1 MSKVIHEE
9 EQQQQGAAGGAQD
22 KVRKAA
28 RQLAY
33 DVRYKVK
40 QGFKD
45 GQKADPNSLKRA
57 YMQQLGKSPAPGPV
71 KALAKKM
78 LIGEEYDFFT
88 VESSLSS
95 VVGKVFTTEEEVVEE
110 VVSDEPSYLQ
120 NLDEGEEKKYQ
131 IRVKDKKTGK
141 SYVRTATRAKIS
153 ELRSNP
159 NISSVEMTGYGKDY
173 ASPTDGGGKKAKKDY
188 DGDGK
193 VESGTDEYMG
203 SRDKAIKK
211 AMAKEGYGAPGH
223 NPGSGEKSVARAK
236 ALMDKQGRKGA
247 PGLDAMAAA
256 KKEHEAKRGVKKE
269 ELEQLDEISLKT
281 KMSAFK
287 KRATH
292 DFESDGAS
300 DNYTKSGENKT
311 DKIKAN
317 IVKKHGKKAGEHAER
332 AAHAGIFGRKSFS
345 MPKKPTNE
353 EVEQVDE
360 NRAAMGRI
368 NKEYHRKKEAD
379 EMAARTRDP
388 KVKRDLPK
396 RKNDNPMYDPKSA
409 GSSRVKD
416 FKFTSMEGLDPVGQ
430 EDGDVNNDGKKD
442 KTDKYLMNRRK
453 AIGKAMGKR
462 LKEERASLS
471 EVMTDTEDEKPIKEK
486 KINNKIKINPKLG
499 EAVEE
504 LGGTLLEAIE
514 VDEMDYVIES
524 VYDELIEEG
533 FSEDEVEES
542 IETAL
547 SSLDEGTV
555 DVEIKDRL
563 KSAAESLLHGE
574 EVEFDEGL
582 SIERRKKA
590 AEIGAKSSSY
600 KTRFAAM
607 KLASGDEKE
616 VRGSGNKAAKRAA
629 KVSEAVYGGG
639 QKKELPK
646 PPQDTRMTVTAADK
660 AGNTPAYQRFKAG
673 DKRYKAADHMKESS
687 FRKIQEKL
695 NLKKTQWGT

>member
-110 VVSDEPSYLQ
+110 VVVSDEPSYLQ

-131 IRVKDKKTGK
+131 VRVKDKKTGK

-173 ASPTDGGGKKAKKDY
+173 ASPTDGKKAKKDY

-211 AMAKEGYGAPGH
+211 AMAKEEYIGEVNVEDENPDANEKKIDMMKGKNKITINPKEGTIVSH
-223 NPGSGEKSVARAK
+223 NELEGKVISEMDQEPAK
-236 ALMDKQGRKGA
+236 ED
-247 PGLDAMAAA
+247 PGLKAKEKKAEMA
-256 KKEHEAKRGVKKE
+256 KKMVLQKKLQAVRQGAGNEIMASHQVEGDLVEKKE
-269 ELEQLDEISLKT
+269 EE
-281 KMSAFK
+281 
-287 KRATH
+287 
-292 DFESDGAS
+292 DG
-300 DNYTKSGENKT
+300 D
-311 DKIKAN
+311 
-317 IVKKHGKKAGEHAER
+317 ER
-332 AAHAGIFGRKSFS
+332 AALQKITMVRNKLRARG
-345 MPKKPTNE
+345 M
-353 EVEQVDE
+353 QV
-360 NRAAMGRI
+360 
-368 NKEYHRKKEAD
+368 
-379 EMAARTRDP
+379 
-388 KVKRDLPK
+388 
-396 RKNDNPMYDPKSA
+396 A
-409 GSSRVKD
+409 GS
-416 FKFTSMEGLDPVGQ
+416 P
-430 EDGDVNNDGKKD
+430 
-442 KTDKYLMNRRK
+442 
-453 AIGKAMGKR
+453 
-462 LKEERASLS
+462 RASDGPRN
-471 EVMTDTEDEKPIKEK
+471 MKTGP
-486 KINNKIKINPKLG
+486 
-499 EAVEE
+499 
-504 LGGTLLEAIE
+504 
-514 VDEMDYVIES
+514 EMNQE
-524 VYDELIEEG
+524 
-533 FSEDEVEES
+533 
-542 IETAL
+542 
-547 SSLDEGTV
+547 
-555 DVEIKDRL
+555 
-563 KSAAESLLHGE
+563 GE
-574 EVEFDEGL
+574 EVKESNVERAIKMNLADRGVQEEM
-582 SIERRKKA
+582 SMDRRKRA

-607 KLASGDEKE
+607 KLASGENKP
-616 VRGSGNKAAKRAA
+616 VRGKGNKAAKRAA
-629 KVSEAVYGGG
+629 EVKEAVYGGG

-646 PPQDTRMTVTAADK
+646 PPKDTRMTVTAADK
-660 AGNTPAYQRFKAG
+660 AGNTPAYQRYKAG
-673 DKRYKAADHMKESS
+673 NKHYKMDEATYPSDFKNPDGSKRAVA
-687 FRKIQEKL
+687 
-695 NLKKTQWGT
+695 KKKPASANASAYNIKRNAGGQRVIDDE

>member
-110 VVSDEPSYLQ
+110 VVVSDEPSYLQ

-193 VESGTDEYMG
+193 VESGTAEYMG

-211 AMAKEGYGAPGH
+211 AMAKEEYIGEVNIEDENPDANDKKIDVMKGKNKVTINPKEGTIVSH
-223 NPGSGEKSVARAK
+223 NELEGKVISEMDQEPAK
-236 ALMDKQGRKGA
+236 ED
-247 PGLDAMAAA
+247 PGLKAKEKKAEMA
-256 KKEHEAKRGVKKE
+256 KKMVLQKKLQAVRQGAGNEIMASHEVEGDLVEKKE
-269 ELEQLDEISLKT
+269 EE
-281 KMSAFK
+281 
-287 KRATH
+287 
-292 DFESDGAS
+292 DG
-300 DNYTKSGENKT
+300 D
-311 DKIKAN
+311 
-317 IVKKHGKKAGEHAER
+317 ER
-332 AAHAGIFGRKSFS
+332 AALQKITMVRNKLRARG
-345 MPKKPTNE
+345 M
-353 EVEQVDE
+353 QV
-360 NRAAMGRI
+360 
-368 NKEYHRKKEAD
+368 
-379 EMAARTRDP
+379 
-388 KVKRDLPK
+388 
-396 RKNDNPMYDPKSA
+396 A
-409 GSSRVKD
+409 GS
-416 FKFTSMEGLDPVGQ
+416 P
-430 EDGDVNNDGKKD
+430 
-442 KTDKYLMNRRK
+442 
-453 AIGKAMGKR
+453 
-462 LKEERASLS
+462 RASDGPRN
-471 EVMTDTEDEKPIKEK
+471 MKTGP
-486 KINNKIKINPKLG
+486 
-499 EAVEE
+499 
-504 LGGTLLEAIE
+504 
-514 VDEMDYVIES
+514 EMNQE
-524 VYDELIEEG
+524 
-533 FSEDEVEES
+533 
-542 IETAL
+542 
-547 SSLDEGTV
+547 
-555 DVEIKDRL
+555 
-563 KSAAESLLHGE
+563 GE
-574 EVEFDEGL
+574 EVKESNVERAIKMNLADRGVQEEM
-582 SIERRKKA
+582 SMDRRKRA

-607 KLASGDEKE
+607 KLASGENKP
-616 VRGSGNKAAKRAA
+616 VRGKGNKAAKRAA
-629 KVSEAVYGGG
+629 EVKEAVYGGG

-646 PPQDTRMTVTAADK
+646 PPKDTRMTVTAADK
-660 AGNTPAYQRFKAG
+660 AGNTPAYQRYKAG
-673 DKRYKAADHMKESS
+673 NKHYKMDEATYPSDFRNPDGSKRAVAKTKDGRPIQHDQPMNGGRRKTVDENRLSDEALEKAAAATQKRHKEQGYKVPGTGAMDDV
-687 FRKIQEKL
+687 RARIAAREK
-695 NLKKTQWGT
+695 KK